1 MRTLFSWMSLAQS
14 VRNPQ
19 LRLTKT
25 TGYLLF
31 YKTNGP
37 ESLRDCPGSSSPFI
51 FPAHPQT
58 LTCNHMQW
66 KTGEDLLLPVY
77 KDRGL
82 FPRSPS
88 RLPSLSR
95 KKDTATHPHSV
106 NEKRAPWLARQAQ
119 LHPGCGSGPVNAM
132 GSLLERKGSEWI
144 LLANQLWCWRRL
156 IRVPWTA
163 RRSNQPILKEISPE
177 YSLEGLMLKPKLQ
190 YFGHLMRRTDSL
202 EKTLM
207 LGKIEGGRRR
217 GRQRMRWLDG
227 ITDLMDVSLSELWE
241 IVKDGGP
248 GVLQS
253 MGLQSRTWLSN
264 WTEHLQVTSNIKPTY
279 GGLNK
284 LEFLVFINTNCW
296 WPTAEILVKDFS
308 GSLEFH

>member
-37 ESLRDCPGSSSPFI
+37 ESLYDCPGSSLPFI

-58 LTCNHMQW
+58 LTCNRMQW

-95 KKDTATHPHSV
+95 KKDTVTHPHSV
-106 NEKRAPWLARQAQ
+106 NKKRAAWLARQAQ
-119 LHPGCGSGPVNAM
+119 LHPGCGSGAVNAM
-132 GSLLERKGSEWI
+132 GSLLEKKGSEWI

-177 YSLEGLMLKPKLQ
+177 YSL
-190 YFGHLMRRTDSL
+190 D
-202 EKTLM
+202 
-207 LGKIEGGRRR
+207 
-217 GRQRMRWLDG
+217 W
-227 ITDLMDVSLSELWE
+227 
-241 IVKDGGP
+241 
-248 GVLQS
+248 
-253 MGLQSRTWLSN
+253 
-264 WTEHLQVTSNIKPTY
+264 
-279 GGLNK
+279 
-284 LEFLVFINTNCW
+284 C
-296 WPTAEILVKDFS
+296 
-308 GSLEFH
+308 